1 MNFRNKWIGLSLI
14 ALAVFSAC
22 TDEVENGGLRPG
34 TGDHSPSFAVSTP
47 G

>member
-22 TDEVENGGLRPG
+22 TDEVENGKVYHNPIKSKR
-34 TGDHSPSFAVSTP
+34 
-47 G
+47 